1 MNGKPSARTRRA
13 IGCAAAALF
22 AGALNGCASLQ
33 SWIPSIP
40 PPSFD
45 WLTSMFGGG
54 KKIAPLP
61 EFPITANA
69 QIAWQVT
76 VGAAAPGL
84 APAVTPNAIYAAN
97 NGGTIYRVDPTNGAI
112 VWRVEAGRKLAAG
125 VGADAT
131 LLAVGTDKGDV
142 FAFDPDGKS
151 LWQVKVTSE
160 VLGPPQVA
168 DGIVVV
174 FTGDGRIHG
183 LAAADGRTKWVYQRT
198 NPPLTIRNY
207 AGGAISRGG
216 LFAGT
221 AGGKLLAIDLATG
234 NVGWEGN
241 VATPKGATEL
251 ERIADVTSLPVVEE
265 RQVCTVAFQGR
276 IACFDLVRG
285 ELVWTR
291 DVSSLSGIAIDNRFQ
306 LGARIN
312 EQVEHVATVAV
323 GPFRAVHDRP
333 SLDCH
338 AAHRSPAISSWSSI
352 RRATSISSTAATAS
366 WSAARRATAR
376 RPRRSPRSRAPMR
389 CGRRKAEFSMPSRDG
404 ERRRRSPRRSCFRS
418 SSSSVGRMS
427 ASRRCS
433 TD

>member
-1 MNGKPSARTRRA
+1 MNGKPSARMRRA
-13 IGCAAAALF
+13 IGCAAAAVF

-61 EFPITANA
+61 EFPITANT
-69 QIAWQVT
+69 QVAWQVT
-76 VGAAAPGL
+76 VGASAPGL

-160 VLGPPQVA
+160 VLGPPRVA

-207 AGGAISRGG
+207 AGGTISRGG

-265 RQVCTVAFQGR
+265 RQVCAVAFQGR
-276 IACFDLVRG
+276 IACFEVVRG

-291 DVSSLSGIAIDNRFQ
+291 DVSSLSGIAIDNRF
-306 LGARIN
+306 LF
-312 EQVEHVATVAV
+312 VADDN
-323 GPFRAVHDRP
+323 GAVHALDKVTGASAWKQDGLMARKAAGAQIAGDFLLVLDPQGYIYLLDRGDGKLVGRAP
-333 SLDCH
+333 SDGT
-338 AAHRSPAISSWSSI
+338 P
-352 RRATSISSTAATAS
+352 STAQPAQSGANAVWQTQGGVLYAV
-366 WSAARRATAR
+366 T
-376 RPRRSPRSRAPMR
+376 
-389 CGRRKAEFSMPSRDG
+389 GR
-404 ERRRRSPRRSCFRS
+404 
-418 SSSSVGRMS
+418 
-427 ASRRCS
+427 
-433 TD
+433 